1 MGDLRDVLERAA
13 EGYRPG
19 RDQWDRTMDRA
30 RHRERRR
37 RMAAGSLAMI
47 VAVVGL
53 AGAVVA
59 LRPRGIPTS
68 MPTSVATTPSSPTPA
83 PRVHVVKDRTLRLG
97 QLGGL
102 VAAEDAFG
110 SVWAVL
116 ITDGGEEVVR
126 ADSITGATDHRFPL
140 SYFPAHEWGGQGL
153 AVGDG
158 ALWVAGADTG
168 NSHATITR
176 IDPAT
181 NAQMTI
187 PIEGRAVVDIAF
199 DSGTLWALVSQST
212 PHESTVVAIDPST
225 TRIVSSTKFKADWS
239 GGIVADDGHAWAIER
254 DVQGSTVE
262 GGRLVQIVPG
272 GPPPITLGGSF
283 ALPVSDGTSIW
294 APYFGDS
301 QAMNMAGG
309 IARID
314 PTTGD
319 LLDEWPTDAIGY
331 DLAVGQDGGI
341 WFLSGD
347 HLDRL
352 STLTG
357 ETDVK
362 VAVSGQPIFLV
373 PTDGA
378 IWVGTYGGELVRF
391 VVKDV
396 AS

>member
-13 EGYRPG
+13 EGYRPR
-19 RDQWDRTMDRA
+19 RDQWDRTMTRA

-37 RMAAGSLAMI
+37 RMAAGSLAML
-47 VAVVGL
+47 VAVAGL

-59 LRPRGIPTS
+59 FRARGVPRSLATS
-68 MPTSVATTPSSPTPA
+68 AATAHSSPPHA
-83 PRVHVVKDRTLRLG
+83 PEVHVVKDRTLRLG

-116 ITDGGEEVVR
+116 ITDGGEELVR
-126 ADSITGATDHRFPL
+126 ADPFTGSIDHRFPL

-168 NSHATITR
+168 HDHATVTR
-176 IDPAT
+176 IDPAS
-181 NAQMTI
+181 NAQVAI
-187 PIEGRAVVDIAF
+187 PIEGHAVVDVAF

-212 PHESTVVAIDPST
+212 PHQSNVVEIDPAT
-225 TRIVSSTKFKADWS
+225 NGIVSSTGFDADWS
-239 GGIVADDGHAWAIER
+239 GGIVAADGDAWTIER
-254 DVQGSTVE
+254 DVQGSTVA

-272 GPPPITLGGSF
+272 GPSPVTLGGSF
-283 ALPVSDGTSIW
+283 ALPVSDGISIW
-294 APYFGDS
+294 APYLGDS
-301 QAMNMAGG
+301 QAMNMAGS

-314 PTTGD
+314 PRTGD
-319 LLDEWPTDAIGY
+319 VLDEWPTDAIGY
-331 DLAVGQDGGI
+331 DLAVGPDGGI

-347 HLDRL
+347 RL
-352 STLTG
+352 SRLNTSTG

-362 VAVSGQPIFLV
+362 VAAHGQPIFLV

-391 VVKDV
+391 SVKDV